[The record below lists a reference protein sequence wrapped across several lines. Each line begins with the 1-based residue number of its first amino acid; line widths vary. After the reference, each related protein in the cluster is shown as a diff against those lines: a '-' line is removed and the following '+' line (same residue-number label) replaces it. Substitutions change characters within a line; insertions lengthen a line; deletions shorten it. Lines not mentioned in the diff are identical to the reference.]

1 MVNLLKIFVCLSL
14 LVVPVNFAAAAPSHI
29 DEDVSRKVD
38 IGVYANRLLGF
49 SIKDNSFDIDYY
61 MWLRWKNDRMKP
73 HKTIELVNGSQSC
86 QELSEEQKNGF
97 HYVSLRCVAKI
108 TKFWDLTR
116 FPLDSQRLEL
126 VFEDNNSSLDSLR
139 YVPDSSNSAIG
150 KSFTVSGWEVTDT
163 YTEASVGEYE
173 TNFGDPTLPDKNKSQ
188 FSRFVFGIHLVRSFV
203 DIWYAFK
210 LFFPVFIAIL
220 IALLQ
225 FFVPVD
231 TSLRFNLA
239 VGSIFASVGASY
251 AITNSLPPSKYMSLA
266 ELINLTTSVYIFLCL
281 CGTVYSLYLSK
292 KSETACGKFD
302 IFFMALA
309 AFFYVGSITLIIN
322 FW

>member
-1 MVNLLKIFVCLSL
+1 MANLLKIFVSLSL
-14 LVVPVNFAAAAPSHI
+14 LFVHVNLAAAATSQI
-29 DEDVSRKVD
+29 DKDASNKVS
-38 IGVYANRLLGF
+38 IGVYANRILGF

-61 MWLRWKNDRMKP
+61 MWLRWKGDRMKP
-73 HKTIELVNGSQSC
+73 HKTIELVNGTQSC
-86 QELSEEQKNGF
+86 QALSEEQKNGF
-97 HYVSLRCVAKI
+97 HYVSLRCVAKV

-126 VFEDNNSSLDSLR
+126 IFEDNNSGLDSLR

-150 KSFTVSGWEVTDT
+150 KSFTVSGWEVKDT

-173 TNFGDPTLPDKNKSQ
+173 TNFGDPTLPDKNNSQ
-188 FSRFVFGIHLVRSFV
+188 FSRFVFGVNLIRSFA

-210 LFFPVFIAIL
+210 LFFPVFIALL

-266 ELINLTTSVYIFLCL
+266 ELINLTTSVYVFLCL

-292 KSETACGKFD
+292 KNENSCKKFD
-302 IFFMALA
+302 TSFVTLA
-309 AFFYVGSITLIIN
+309 ASFYVGSIALIIM